1 MSEMSDEQH
10 MLTLEGY
17 WFVSSAGFPFISRL
31 KRING
36 VLFFQWFLMKFPD
49 WQGMA
54 DPPWGRDQYESVA
67 FQQYMEGVEVNGMT
81 PEGKGIKW
89 FEGVPVFT
97 RIEYID
103 GCKYVVFRVPEMTG
117 NPPTPETASSSFQ
130 YSFNPSQCVVR
141 MAVLCSCRTFP
152 GSVRALVGRP
162 EPYKRPPG
170 WPG

>member
-117 NPPTPETASSSFQ
+117 NPPTAGVNASFTFHFTSLECLEGESSRCTIAHV
-130 YSFNPSQCVVR
+130 S
-141 MAVLCSCRTFP
+141 
-152 GSVRALVGRP
+152 
-162 EPYKRPPG
+162 
-170 WPG
+170 W